1 MNETVSFGQLLRD
14 YRQSRLLSQA
24 ALANAAQLGVR
35 TIRDLE
41 RGTAKPYLD
50 TVRSLASA
58 LHLDAMESAAFEAA
72 ASGRGDSAPGQI
84 EARTRLQQL
93 PAEVSSLIGRD
104 CDVSAIAALLRR
116 PSKRLVTLV
125 GPGGVGKTRLGIRVA
140 EDIAPDFTDGVA
152 FVGLGMIRDASL
164 VASTIAGQFGL
175 KEEGQRPLRDI
186 LLDYLRDKHVLLVLD
201 NCEHILSA
209 VPLVA
214 ALLAGCPDAKVLATS
229 REPLHVQGE
238 QEFPVLPLELPAA
251 RATGERPSF
260 ESYDAIRLFVDR
272 AQAVRPAFEL
282 TDDNAHV
289 VAAICRRLD
298 GLPLAIEL
306 AAKRVKL
313 LVPAALLARLDERL
327 PLLSDGA
334 AGSPP
339 HHQTMRGAIDWSYDL
354 LDDFQ
359 KSLFRQL
366 MIFVDGCTVEAAEAV
381 CAGAGGRS
389 IDILEGLEALVDKSL
404 VRRIEEADGS
414 ERLVLLETI
423 REYGRGLL
431 AISDEG
437 TAVADRHAEYYAAL
451 AEEARPHLADAD
463 QQIWVDRVERE
474 HNNLRAALRWLEGC
488 GALDKAL
495 HLAASLSTFWLRR
508 GHIAEGRDTLERL
521 LTRIERPDAD
531 IHYARALN
539 GAGKLAIASGAYV
552 QATTYLEQALPL
564 YQALGDLNGAAV
576 ALNNLGVIAADQG
589 AYGRARD
596 LYRRSL
602 DIGRQL
608 DKPRSYTS
616 TLANLGNISRYGGAY
631 GRARLELEESIAIAG
646 ATADTGDICAS
657 LSDLGLVSIEL
668 GEFERAAD
676 ELGRSL
682 ALAEDHG
689 YKRLSIQNLH
699 GLGLLAALTGDLAA
713 AVGRCEEAVAT
724 GRMLGELKLLSEALD
739 TLGHVLCLGG
749 DYERAWRIYREALN
763 TNRAIDALSGIAA
776 CLDGLGVVDA
786 EDNAGRA
793 VRLWGAAATMRATL
807 DAPRPS
813 SQDALHAARVAVA
826 RQRLGDAFDAL
837 WIEGTMMTPDE
848 ALRDADADD
857 GRTIV
862 AEARNHRASRPTIMP
877 RDSAAGAATTG
888 QAGHE

>member
-201 NCEHILSA
+201 NCEQILSA
-209 VPLVA
+209 APLVA

-272 AQAVRPAFEL
+272 AQAVRPAFAL

-313 LVPAALLARLDERL
+313 LAPAALLARLDERL

-381 CAGAGGRS
+381 CVGAGGRS

-423 REYGRGLL
+423 REYGCGLL

-451 AEEARPHLADAD
+451 AEEAYPHLRGGD
-463 QQIWVDRVERE
+463 QRIWGDRLERE
-474 HNNLRAALRWLEGC
+474 HNNLRAALRWLEGV
-488 GALDKAL
+488 GAFDRAL
-495 HLAASLSTFWLRR
+495 RLAATLSGFWLRR
-508 GHIAEGRDTLERL
+508 GHVAEGRGVLERL
-521 LTRIERPDAD
+521 LTHVEQPDAN
-531 IHYARALN
+531 IYHARAFN
-539 GAGKLAIASGAYV
+539 GAGTLAIASGAYA

-564 YQALGDLNGAAV
+564 YQALGNLDGTAAV
-576 ALNNLGVIAADQG
+576 LNNLGAIAADQG

-602 DIGRQL
+602 DVGRQL
-608 DKPRSYTS
+608 DNPRNYAM
-616 TLANLGNISRYGGAY
+616 TLANLGNISRYQGAY
-631 GRARLELEESIAIAG
+631 ERARLELEESIAMAG
-646 ATADTGDICAS
+646 ASADTGDVCTS
-657 LSDLGLVSIEL
+657 LGDLGLVSIEL

-676 ELGRSL
+676 ELERSL
-682 ALAEDHG
+682 TLAEAHN
-689 YKRLSIQNLH
+689 YRRLSIQSLH
-699 GLGLLAALTGDLAA
+699 GLGILAAMTGDPAA

-724 GRMLGELKLLSEALD
+724 ARALGELKLLSEALD
-739 TLGHVLCLGG
+739 GLAHVLCLQGA
-749 DYERAWRIYREALN
+749 YEHARHVYRDALAS
-763 TNRAIDALSGIAA
+763 NRAIDVRAGIAA
-776 CLDGLGVVDA
+776 CLDGLGIVDA
-786 EDNAGRA
+786 DDNAERA
-793 VRLWGAAATMRATL
+793 ARLWGAAATMRATL
-807 DAPRPS
+807 NASRPR
-813 SQDALHAARVAVA
+813 SQDALHAVRVAVA

-837 WIEGTMMTPDE
+837 WTEGTMMTPDE
-848 ALRDADADD
+848 VLRDADADG
-857 GRTIV
+857 GRPIV
-862 AEARNHRASRPTIMP
+862 AEAREHRASSPTVEP
-877 RDSAAGAATTG
+877 YYDVADVAR
-888 QAGHE
+888 